1 MPAPLSAK
9 LNFYRTV
16 GFATR
21 GLNQPIGCTP
31 MVPLARPKK
40 RQASESKVLRH
51 AGARSRRFVRQWPKP
66 VAATLI

>member
-16 GFATR
+16 GFTTR

-51 AGARSRRFVRQWPKP
+51 AGAPAVDSCGSGPNP
-66 VAATLI
+66 